1 MKAVI
6 LGISGYTGMILL
18 RMLAD
23 HPEVKE
29 IIPVSSSK
37 PGEKIIEIDPGIGKA
52 VMEKTNASNNCT
64 VEISHAITRK
74 PDVVF
79 AALPHLTSAVMCE
92 PFFGNSV
99 VIDLSADLRIKDPAL
114 FQKAYNAPTP
124 APHMLEKAV
133 YGLSEIYENEIK
145 KADVIANPGCYP
157 TCILFPII
165 PLAAKNLIE
174 GTIISNAAS
183 GISGAGKKATI
194 GNLYVERTENMCAY
208 LPGKTHRH
216 YTEMKKEIDSFDSS
230 IDLFFTP
237 HLVPIKRGMYA
248 TSVVSLK
255 SNVSAETVENA
266 FNEYYANKKFILL
279 KGGTLTETRDVWG
292 SNRCDIS
299 WQIQD
304 GKIILFSAIDNLI
317 KGASGQAV
325 QNMNLRFNFDE
336 TAGLRLYGE
345 L

>member
-1 MKAVI
+1 MKAAI

-37 PGEKIIEIDPGIGKA
+37 PGEKIIDIDPGIGKA
-52 VMEKTNASNNCT
+52 VMEKTAALDNC
-64 VEISHAITRK
+64 VVDISCAVTKK

-79 AALPHLTSAVMCE
+79 AALPHLASAEMCD
-92 PFFGNSV
+92 PFFGKSV
-99 VIDLSADLRIKDPAL
+99 VIDLSADLRIKNHDL
-114 FQKAYNAPTP
+114 FQKAYNVAPP
-124 APHMLEKAV
+124 RPDILKISV
-133 YGLSEIYENEIK
+133 YGLSEVYEKEIK

-157 TCILFPII
+157 TCILLPII
-165 PLAAKNLIE
+165 PLAAKGFLE
-174 GTIISNAAS
+174 GVIITSALS

-194 GNLYVERTENMCAY
+194 GNLYVERTENICAY

-216 YTEMKKEIDSFDSS
+216 FTEITNEIDNFDKSL
-230 IDLFFTP
+230 DLFFTP
-237 HLVPIKRGMYA
+237 HLAPTKRGMHA
-248 TSVVSLK
+248 VSVISLK
-255 SNVSAETVENA
+255 GNVSEKHIEDT
-266 FNEYYANKKFILL
+266 FNEYYGNKKFIFL
-279 KGGTLTETRDVWG
+279 KGKKLPETRDVWG

-299 WQIQD
+299 WQVQD
-304 GKIILFSAIDNLI
+304 GKILLFSAIDNLI

-336 TAGLRLYGE
+336 AAGLRLYGE